1 MKIKK
6 LLFILTIFSN
16 LTFVHSSSLGDIPSS
31 VEEDQALSFEKLQI
45 FWSQQTH
52 ILQPRKENIYSARP
66 FISDNHQEERREPL
80 FTIEWLEQ
88 HNADCLEELSN
99 TAKKIRSQNTINA
112 SDTNNYTLAIQYYKQ
127 GTRLLKHIKKN
138 PGSNTDK
145 EENAITFLLQAA
157 KLNYSY
163 AIDELGEYFDG
174 VGNYEES
181 LKYYNIA
188 AKQDHTE
195 AQYNLGLLYLQLE
208 NYEQGFSWIEM
219 AARIKD
225 HPAAQYELALCYKL
239 GRGTSPNIS
248 LYLEWL
254 QRSANNEYPDA
265 EYMIALHFKDG
276 LDGVEQSDVDAF
288 QWFTA
293 ASLDGH
299 IAAQYELSYCYQ
311 NGIGTN
317 QNDELA
323 IYWKNTAQEIHDNC
337 I

>member
-6 LLFILTIFSN
+6 LLFILIILSN
-16 LTFVHSSSLGDIPSS
+16 LSFSHSLSLDNIPSS
-31 VEEDQALSFEKLQI
+31 VEESQPLSFEELKI
-45 FWSQQTH
+45 FWSQQIH
-52 ILQPRKENIYSARP
+52 ILLPKKENIYSAKP
-66 FISDNHQEERREPL
+66 FISDNHQEEKIEPL
-80 FTIEWLEQ
+80 FTTEWLEQ
-88 HNADCLEELSN
+88 HNAACLEEISN
-99 TAKKIRSQNTINA
+99 SAKKIRSQNTINT

-127 GTRLLKHIKKN
+127 GVRLLKHIKKN
-138 PGSNTDK
+138 PGNNADK

-174 VGNYEES
+174 IGNYEES

-208 NYEQGFSWIEM
+208 DYEQGFSWIEK
-219 AARIKD
+219 AAKIKN
-225 HPAAQYELALCYKL
+225 HPAAQYELAVCYKL
-239 GRGTSPNIS
+239 GRGTTSNIN

-265 EYMIALHFKDG
+265 EYTIALHFKDG
-276 LDGVEQSDVDAF
+276 LDGVEQSDLDAF

-317 QNDELA
+317 QNDESA
-323 IYWKNTAQEIHDNC
+323 IYWKNTAQEINDNC
-337 I
+337 M